1 MTARDPTMAEL
12 KRIARQLCEAKRGPG
27 AWDKPRCKRNHWR
40 VRARAYITRAHAI
53 STADALMAV
62 FGMRRVGV

>member
-1 MTARDPTMAEL
+1 MTDPTTAEL
-12 KRIARQLCEAKRGPG
+12 ERIAQQLCESKRGAG

-40 VRARAYITRAHAI
+40 VRARSYINRAHAV

-62 FGMRRVGV
+62 FGFRRVA

>member
-1 MTARDPTMAEL
+1 MTITHATLE
-12 KRIARQLCEAKRGPG
+12 RIARQMCESNRGTG

-40 VRARAYITRAHAI
+40 DLARAEIERSRSI

-62 FGMRRVGV
+62 FWLRRVGA

>member
-1 MTARDPTMAEL
+1 MTDPTTAEL
-12 KRIARQLCEAKRGPG
+12 ERIARQLCEASRGAG

-40 VRARAYITRAHAI
+40 KRARSYINRAHAV

-62 FGMRRVGV
+62 FGLRRVGA